1 MAGGLRTAFQGILI
15 AIATMAGSAAAVGAE
30 TARDRQANYYYPP
43 PQTHEEYKSIAATLV
58 DSDRDRRLAFV
69 TGMTQNML
77 NNPYPPT
84 FAIFAKG
91 DDAEKLIIV
100 SVTDDGYNTLYRAR
114 ALFATLTAIAR
125 LTPFF
130 QQHAVEDVFNF
141 FDMCKLLGFA
151 QITWSDGKSLAHQ
164 VTLK

>member
-1 MAGGLRTAFQGILI
+1 MAMGLRTAFRGILLV
-15 AIATMAGSAAAVGAE
+15 IATMAGSAAAVGAE
-30 TARDRQANYYYPP
+30 PPHDRQAGYYYPP
-43 PQTHEEYKSIAATLV
+43 PQTREDYKSIAVTLV

-69 TGMTQNML
+69 TGMTQNIL
-77 NNPYPPT
+77 NNSYPPT

-100 SVTDDGYNTLYRAR
+100 SLTDDGYNTLYRAR
-114 ALFATLTAIAR
+114 ALFAVLTAIAR

-151 QITWSDGKSLAHQ
+151 QITWSDGKSLSHQ
-164 VTLK
+164 ITLK

>member
-1 MAGGLRTAFQGILI
+1 MAGGLRTAFRGILL
-15 AIATMAGSAAAVGAE
+15 AIAAMAGSAAAITAE
-30 TARDRQANYYYPP
+30 TPDDRQAHYYYPP
-43 PQTHEEYKSIAATLV
+43 PQTREEYKSIAVTMA

-69 TGMTQNML
+69 TGMTQNVL
-77 NNPYPPT
+77 NNSYPPT
-84 FAIFAKG
+84 YAIFAKG

-100 SVTDDGYNTLYRAR
+100 SLTDDGYNTLYRAR
-114 ALFATLTAIAR
+114 ALFAILTAVAR

-141 FDMCKLLGFA
+141 FDLCKLLGFT
-151 QITWSDGKSLAHQ
+151 QITWSDGKTLAHQ